1 MLGCCRRVWVRMTEE
16 GRPRA
21 DSAALVASASVTRL
35 GAEVGEVELKRD
47 QDRRMSSSSRTG
59 ATPRLSAVRLSSADR
74 PQAFSL
80 SDGVGGVTS
89 PISPTGKSPR
99 QPGEPPGEATG
110 KVARLSS
117 NSDAASASRDVSR
130 HVSID
135 DASHEAIM
143 AAAFATGD
151 DDDLDDS
158 SKRPGYLEEKDDES
172 SEDEEASLSRMMRL
186 RQQKASPGAHL
197 KPRTSPRKS
206 STPPTPAAAVGTSGA
221 SATSTPAGTSGIAGG
236 EEGEGG
242 YAVVGSGRRR
252 QSRTAPDTA
261 TTSPP
266 TTPSAP
272 VSTPP
277 ALAAAAGSSAAG
289 AGAAGSGAKGGGA
302 GDEDSSGDELHSAYS
317 AAKDASRR
325 KIGKQSRSVKQ
336 AVHRQYS
343 VEARMAQAAA
353 SGGR

>member
-1 MLGCCRRVWVRMTEE
+1 
-16 GRPRA
+16 
-21 DSAALVASASVTRL
+21 
-35 GAEVGEVELKRD
+35 
-47 QDRRMSSSSRTG
+47 MSSSSRTG

-80 SDGVGGVTS
+80 SDGVGGLS
-89 PISPTGKSPR
+89 PVSPTGKSPR
-99 QPGEPPGEATG
+99 QPDEKPSSGP

-117 NSDAASASRDVSR
+117 DSDAASASRDVSR
-130 HVSID
+130 HVSVD
-135 DASHEAIM
+135 EASREAIL

-151 DDDLDDS
+151 FDDLDDS
-158 SKRPGYLEEKDDES
+158 SKRPQELEEKDDES

-206 STPPTPAAAVGTSGA
+206 ATPPTPAAVSTAGRGA
-221 SATSTPAGTSGIAGG
+221 SPLDASSTSTPDAAGTAGIAGG
-236 EEGEGG
+236 AEEGEGG
-242 YAVVGSGRRR
+242 YAVVGSSRRR
-252 QSRTAPDTA
+252 QSRTAPTTS

-266 TTPSAP
+266 TTPSAT

-277 ALAAAAGSSAAG
+277 ALAAVAGSSAAG
-289 AGAAGSGAKGGGA
+289 AGEAGSGAGGGGGK
-302 GDEDSSGDELHSAYS
+302 GDEDSSGDELHAAYS

-336 AVHRQYS
+336 AVQRQYS